1 MERPKPVA
9 WQPDRL
15 LRVLLTWTSLTT
27 LVFWLPTV
35 RCAFDGRS
43 YEWGLGRMRGAGL
56 SGDYWFPVLGAALA
70 CWLVTRGWRGARPP
84 FRWVF
89 PAWHAALAVVITER
103 AIALGDRLT
112 WEGGTL
118 GVIIPLQRVGPLL
131 FGTVACAAIYWARRD
146 LRSPAQRFVAPHDP
160 IDRSLAKVLLALL
173 PVTFFLLR
181 FGEPSGLTDLGVC
194 AAGDLRREMRRPSTA
209 SHVPGRSSPAGSRSP
224 RAVHGPAR
232 GRDPRRFFAVANA
245 ASYDRHQHVRA

>member
-1 MERPKPVA
+1 MEPPSPVA

-43 YEWGLGRMRGAGL
+43 YEWGLWGMRGAGL

-70 CWLVTRGWRGARPP
+70 GWLVTRGWRGARPP

-89 PAWHAALAVVITER
+89 PAWHTALAVAITER
-103 AIALGDRLT
+103 AFALGDRLT
-112 WEGGTL
+112 LQLGTL
-118 GVIIPLQRVGPLL
+118 GVIIPLQLVGPLL
-131 FGTVACAAIYWARRD
+131 FGTVACAAIYWARCD
-146 LRSPAQRFVAPHDP
+146 LRSPAQWFVAPHEP

-173 PVTFFLLR
+173 PVSFVLLR
-181 FGEPSGLTDLGVC
+181 FGEPYGLTDLVGVIIV
-194 AAGDLRREMRRPSTA
+194 GGLWFLL
-209 SHVPGRSSPAGSRSP
+209 P
-224 RAVHGPAR
+224 RVLNPWTVAR
-232 GRDPRRFFAVANA
+232 D
-245 ASYDRHQHVRA
+245 

>member
-1 MERPKPVA
+1 MERPRPVA

-43 YEWGLGRMRGAGL
+43 YEWGLSGMGGAGL

-112 WEGGTL
+112 LQLGTL
-118 GVIIPLQRVGPLL
+118 GVIIPLQLVGPLL
-131 FGTVACAAIYWARRD
+131 FGTVACATIYWARCD
-146 LRSPAQRFVAPHDP
+146 LRSPTQRFVAPHEP
-160 IDRSLAKVLLALL
+160 IDRSLANIVGGCTRSCRGRNSA
-173 PVTFFLLR
+173 R
-181 FGEPSGLTDLGVC
+181 GYS
-194 AAGDLRREMRRPSTA
+194 AGLRRGERPLA
-209 SHVPGRSSPAGSRSP
+209 YWRL
-224 RAVHGPAR
+224 
-232 GRDPRRFFAVANA
+232 DPVANVVQG
-245 ASYDRHQHVRA
+245 RLRTCKW

>member
-1 MERPKPVA
+1 MESSRLVA
-9 WQPDRL
+9 RQPDRL

-43 YEWGLGRMRGAGL
+43 YEWGLWGMRGAGL

-103 AIALGDRLT
+103 AVALGDKLT
-112 WEGGTL
+112 LQLGTP
-118 GVIIPLQRVGPLL
+118 GVIIPLQLVGSLL
-131 FGTVACAAIYWARRD
+131 FGTVACAAIYWARCD

-160 IDRSLAKVLLALL
+160 INRSLARVLLALL
-173 PVTFFLLR
+173 PVSFVLLR
-181 FGEPSGLTDLGVC
+181 FGEPYGLTDLVGVIIV
-194 AAGDLRREMRRPSTA
+194 GGLWFLL
-209 SHVPGRSSPAGSRSP
+209 P
-224 RAVHGPAR
+224 RVLQPWIVV
-232 GRDPRRFFAVANA
+232 RD
-245 ASYDRHQHVRA
+245 